1 MSTLLQIDSSPRQ
14 NSVSGQL
21 AASYVEKWASRN
33 PGATIIRHNTALE
46 KLPYVDEAML
56 SAMFTPEEA
65 RSEEQKQLLAL
76 SDQLVDELLTADVL
90 VLAVPMWNLGIPA
103 SLKAWVDLISRAG
116 KTFRYTATG
125 VESLVPAGK
134 KVVVVTSRGGS
145 YPAGT
150 LAHAFD
156 QQEPYLRT
164 VFAFLGLTDLTFIH
178 AENQSRSGDAPAE
191 SVAKA
196 RAELAELLAV

>member
-1 MSTLLQIDSSPRQ
+1 MPTLLQIDSSPRSA
-14 NSVSGQL
+14 SVSGQL
-21 AASYVEKWASRN
+21 AARYVAQWKQQN
-33 PGATIIRHNTALE
+33 PGAAVIRHNTSLE

-56 SAMFTPEEA
+56 NAMFTPEEA
-65 RSEEQKQLLAL
+65 RGQEQLQSLAL
-76 SDQLVDELLTADVL
+76 SDKLVEELLAADVL

-134 KVVVVTSRGGS
+134 KVVVFTARGGS

-150 LAHAFD
+150 MAQAFD
-156 QQEPYLRT
+156 QQEPYLRA
-164 VFAFLGLTDLTFIH
+164 VFGFLGLTDVTFIH
-178 AENQSRSGDAPAE
+178 AENQSRSGDAPAQAI
-191 SVAKA
+191 AKA
-196 RAELAELLAV
+196 EAELAELLVA